1 MRCLDEAWH
10 AAWSGGDRGRSW
22 RLVAVSDGT
31 TLGYDANGNVVTRT
45 VGGVTWRYVYD
56 PENRLREVWRGAE
69 RVATFRYDADGNR
82 VLREVGEVRT
92 PPPRTSSPSSTATVR
107 TPPTSR
113 TARFPSASYQKAA
126 MRSESRH
133 TSRRRFSGS

>member
-1 MRCLDEAWH
+1 VAKGTTVRCLGEEWCGAW
-10 AAWSGGDRGRSW
+10 GDGSRPW
-22 RLVAVSDGT
+22 RLVSVSDGT

-82 VLREVGEVRT
+82 VLR
-92 PPPRTSSPSSTATVR
+92 
-107 TPPTSR
+107 
-113 TARFPSASYQKAA
+113 
-126 MRSESRH
+126 
-133 TSRRRFSGS
+133 